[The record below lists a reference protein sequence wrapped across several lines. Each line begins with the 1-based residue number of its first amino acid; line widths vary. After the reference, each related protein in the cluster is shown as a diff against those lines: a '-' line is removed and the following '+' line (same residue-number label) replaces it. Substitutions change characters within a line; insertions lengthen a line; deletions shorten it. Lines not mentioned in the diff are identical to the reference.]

1 MPIVTRTL
9 ESVQQSAGGTVLASF
24 LAVDDQGRE
33 WRRSRARFAS
43 ESAAVVTS
51 NAFDWASQLED
62 ADFQELLVWVQA
74 KNLPGDFD
82 FTDRDLTLLSGEERL
97 LIWFAEHFG
106 DEAIT
111 VAWWIENLGPPQ
123 FNAIRNRVGYDSA
136 TGSRIQDR
144 AIDLAVAEP
153 TFDAV
158 EETPV

>member
-1 MPIVTRTL
+1 MPIITRTL
-9 ESVQQSAGGTVLASF
+9 ESVQPSSGGTILASF
-24 LAVDDQGRE
+24 LAVDGRGRE
-33 WRRSRARFAS
+33 WRRSRARFAD
-43 ESAAVVTS
+43 EAAATAAS
-51 NAFDWASQLED
+51 NAFDWTSQLED
-62 ADFQELLVWVQA
+62 VDFQELLVWIQA

-97 LIWFAEHFG
+97 LIWFAEHLG

-123 FNAIRNRVGYDSA
+123 FNAIRNRVGYDGA

-144 AIDLAVAEP
+144 AIDLTVVEP

-158 EETPV
+158 EETPI

>member
-9 ESVQQSAGGTVLASF
+9 ESVQSSAAGTVFASF
-24 LAVDDQGRE
+24 LALDTQGRE
-33 WRRSRARFAS
+33 WRRSRARFAD
-43 ESAAVVTS
+43 EAGAIIAS
-51 NAFDWASQLED
+51 NAFDWTSQLED
-62 ADFQELLVWVQA
+62 ADFQELLVWTQA

-123 FNAIRNRVGYDSA
+123 YNAIRNRVAYDGA

-144 AIDLAVAEP
+144 AIDLTVVEP

>member
-9 ESVQQSAGGTVLASF
+9 ESVQQSVGSTVLASF
-24 LAVDDQGRE
+24 LAVDVRGRE
-33 WRRSRARFAS
+33 WRRSRARFAD
-43 ESAAVVTS
+43 ESAAVVAS
-51 NAFDWASQLED
+51 NAFNWTSQLED
-62 ADFQELLVWVQA
+62 ADFQELLVWTQA

-82 FTDRDLTLLSGEERL
+82 LTDRDLTLLSGEERL

-123 FNAIRNRVGYDSA
+123 FNSIRNRVGYDGA